1 MKTFLDLFGYQ
12 KGNPMKIW
20 LLFFLVFCPGFLV
33 RAQFGPQQILDPN
46 VYVSKI
52 VTADLDNNGFPD
64 IITSRKE
71 FNNSK
76 ISLYLNSGSANFA
89 PEAVLTANVNDPE
102 GIAAGDL
109 DGNGWNDIVAIS
121 YNPNKLIWFPNTSG
135 VFSTEILLD
144 TNMVFPE
151 DVEIVDMDNDGNLD
165 IVVLGHVNIIIHYNN
180 GNSTFTK
187 TTVPNNQFEYY
198 AFSIADLDGDGFK
211 DIVIGSSEVLVYMND
226 NGSFTSH
233 DIARSNSIVNPGL
246 CFMAHTADLD
256 GNGSMDLVIDGN
268 ANSEINW
275 HANDGNGFFTL
286 MQTIENTA
294 QCESVSTADFNNDGS
309 LDLFASLLQEG
320 EVVWYSNNGQGV
332 FGSKQWISDGNAPST
347 VVTATADLNNDGNT
361 DVIWAHPFSFNLN
374 NHPMGLESHL
384 NPGISIKVSPNP
396 FEGQLFI
403 HAQEQSILNVFDL
416 QGRLLYQNI
425 PIEAG
430 ICNFSKTLPPQQ
442 VYFFEFTTPSR
453 TIVKKIVK
461 K

>member
-1 MKTFLDLFGYQ
+1 
-12 KGNPMKIW
+12 
-20 LLFFLVFCPGFLV
+20 
-33 RAQFGPQQILDPN
+33 
-46 VYVSKI
+46 
-52 VTADLDNNGFPD
+52 
-64 IITSRKE
+64 
-71 FNNSK
+71 
-76 ISLYLNSGSANFA
+76 
-89 PEAVLTANVNDPE
+89 VNDPE

-109 DGNGWNDIVAIS
+109 DGNGWADIVTTS

-135 VFSTEILLD
+135 SFSTEVLLD

-275 HANDGNGFFTL
+275 HANDGNGFFSF
-286 MQTIENTA
+286 MQTIETTA
-294 QCESVSTADFNNDGS
+294 QCESVSTADFNNGGN
-309 LDLFASLLQEG
+309 LDLFAALKQEG
-320 EVVWYSNNGQGV
+320 EVVWYANNGQGL
-332 FGSKQWISDGNAPST
+332 FGNKQWISDGDAPST

-361 DVIWAHPFSFNLN
+361 DVIWTHPFSFNLN
-374 NHPMGLESHL
+374 NHPMGLENHS
-384 NPGISIKVSPNP
+384 NPEISIKISPNP
-396 FEGQLFI
+396 YKGKLFI
-403 HAQEQSILNVFDL
+403 HAQEQSKLNVFDL
-416 QGRLLYQNI
+416 QGRLLHQNI

-430 ICNFSKTLPPQQ
+430 TCVFSQNLPPQQ
-442 VYFFEFTTPSR
+442 VYFFEFTTPSQ